1 MFPNWKQKGAQME
14 PKKVGE
20 NIKKL
25 MESHNMEPKEL
36 AKKIGISEKSLIKKL
51 NGEIEFYVNEVVSI
65 NNIFNLDANTCL
77 KIFFGDEK

>member
-1 MFPNWKQKGAQME
+1 ME

-25 MESHNMEPKEL
+25 MESHNMETKEL
-36 AKKIGISEKSLIKKL
+36 AKKIGISEKTLLKKL

-65 NNIFNLDANTCL
+65 NNIFNLDASTCL
-77 KIFFGDEK
+77 KIFFGDEAKK

>member
-1 MFPNWKQKGAQME
+1 ME
-14 PKKVGE
+14 PKKVGK

-25 MESHNMEPKEL
+25 MESYNMEPKEL
-36 AKKIGISEKSLIKKL
+36 AKKIGISEKTLIKKL